1 MLTHRHMCVFI
12 KEGRY
17 SSQSFQILVER
28 VFKRKLKC
36 LRVNNGGER
45 SSRGLLQTP
54 WNQT

>member
-1 MLTHRHMCVFI
+1 MITQRHGCVFI
-12 KEGRY
+12 KEERK
-17 SSQSFQILVER
+17 SSLSFQILVER